1 MKNGKRVRIAA
12 IGLVLAMVLGTVA
25 MAAAGK
31 NVTIFPGI
39 TITVNGTKTTPVD
52 ANGNEMEAFI
62 YNDSTYVPLRYLSEL
77 MGLDVEWDEATN
89 TVKLSGVPARYKAG
103 TYTAAAKGF
112 GGDVTAT
119 VTVDEFN
126 VVDVTLTGDKETAT
140 IGGAALPALAESAKV
155 KGDKLDGVA
164 GATATST
171 AAKMA
176 VANALEQATVRETG
190 KAPVADGTYTSTVVG
205 HGINGMLTVE
215 VTLKDGKIAA
225 IEVVG
230 ENDETPEILA
240 TVEDKLVSRILEN
253 QSLSVDAIGGATVS
267 SNAVLQAVGNAIEQA
282 GGKRDQWYTEVA
294 KKTDTVKL
302 EGYDVI
308 VVGLGGSGMASYI
321 SAAENGA
328 TVFGIETAAK
338 IGGTSATV
346 SGPMAINPQLKMD
359 AENNGEK
366 FLEEEDLI
374 TDWLDYCRGDAKEEM
389 VRLFVGESGETMD
402 WLMSKHGFDFTA
414 IKAFFHPKGWKVWA
428 NYNGNKTDMMTAAVE
443 QAKAKNAKNDYML
456 ELTATELLFDKDG
469 KVAGVKATYWDGTTY
484 EVYGKNVILATG
496 GFLGNSEM
504 TQKYLGSAFHA
515 TAMTQNDGFGV
526 QAGLSAGGAL
536 YNEDMPAMVHIANV
550 VNVIKNDDLTSTEK
564 AALTAMLLNFDAPI
578 LGANG
583 EEFLD
588 PTNPNSLAFDN
599 WKVKGYFYTFYSQEQ
614 IDAIAANGLANPK
627 AVAPHGQ
634 NGRLAPNT
642 PIETMDK
649 ILAVGAE
656 YGNVITADSVAEL
669 AAKTGIPADALT
681 EATKGM
687 TGKLYAIA
695 GAGYYYGTCGGLDVN
710 ESMNVLKE
718 DGTPIDNLYA
728 VGQDSMGVLFSNQVA
743 YVTYGGAAQGWV
755 LTSGRL
761 AGANAAANK

>member
-1 MKNGKRVRIAA
+1 MKNMKKLRIAA
-12 IGLVLAMVLGTVA
+12 IMLVLAMVLGTVA
-25 MAAAGK
+25 MAASGK
-31 NVTIFPGI
+31 TVTIFPGV

-52 ANGNEMEAFI
+52 VNGNEVETFI
-62 YNDSTYVPLRYLSEL
+62 YNNSTYVPLRYFSEL
-77 MGLDVEWDEATN
+77 MGVTVEWDEATG
-89 TVKLSGVPARYKAG
+89 TVNLTGVPARYKAG
-103 TYTAAAKGF
+103 TYTATAKGF

-126 VVDVTLTGDKETAT
+126 VVDVTLVGDEETPA
-140 IGGAALPALAESAKV
+140 IGGAALKRLAHLAKTQGLAMDAV
-155 KGDKLDGVA
+155 S
-164 GATATST
+164 GATVTSG
-171 AAKMA
+171 A
-176 VANALEQATVRETG
+176 VQVALSKALVQASG
-190 KAPVADGTYTSTVVG
+190 KPIEKLPVTDGTYTETVVG

-215 VTLKDGKIAA
+215 VTIEDGKLASIKA
-225 IEVVG
+225 VG

-253 QSLSVDAIGGATVS
+253 QSLDVDAIGGATTS
-267 SNAVLQAVGNAIEQA
+267 SNAVIQAVAMAIEEA
-282 GGKRDQWYTEVA
+282 GGRRSDWYDTVE
-294 KKTDTVKL
+294 KSTNTVKL

-374 TDWLDYCRGDAKEEM
+374 TDWLEYCRGDAKEEM
-389 VRLFVGESGETMD
+389 VRYFVNESGETMD
-402 WLMSKHGFDFTA
+402 WLMSNHGFDFSA

-428 NYNGNKTDMMTAAVE
+428 NYNGNKTDMMTAAVNK
-443 QAKAKNAKNDYML
+443 AKALNAKNDYML
-456 ELTATELLFDKDG
+456 ELTATELIFG
-469 KVAGVKATYWDGTTY
+469 EGGEVVGVRASYYDGTTY

-496 GFLGNSEM
+496 GFLGNAEM
-504 TQKYLGSAFHA
+504 TEKYLGSAFHA

-550 VNVIKNDDLTSTEK
+550 VNVIKNDDLDSTEK
-564 AALTAMLLNFDAPI
+564 AALTALLLNFDAPI

-614 IDAIAANGLANPK
+614 IDEIAANGMANPK

-649 ILAVGAE
+649 ILSVGAR

-669 AAKTGIPADALT
+669 ASKTGVPVEALT
-681 EATKGM
+681 EATKDM

-695 GAGYYYGTCGGLDVN
+695 GAGYYYGTCGGLDVDKN
-710 ESMNVLKE
+710 MNVLKE
-718 DGTPIDNLYA
+718 DGTAIANLYA

-761 AGANAAANK
+761 AGANAAGNK